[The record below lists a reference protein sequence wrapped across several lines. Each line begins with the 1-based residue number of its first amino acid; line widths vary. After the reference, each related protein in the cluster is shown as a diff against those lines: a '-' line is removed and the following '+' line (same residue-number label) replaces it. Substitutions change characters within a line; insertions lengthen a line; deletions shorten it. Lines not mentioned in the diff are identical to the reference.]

1 MSKTFVATFMAAL
14 LSVGSAFAQEPDRPA
29 KPAPRPAPAP
39 SPTASSSPAQAPAP
53 APTPPEAAQPARDP
67 SQAVNVKL
75 DLTIT
80 DQAGAGEPSRKVITL
95 IVADGQ
101 NGYIRSKGNVWI
113 TEEKRYYVTINVDA
127 RPVILRDGLVR
138 VDLGLEYQP
147 TPPDAGSP
155 TAVTANATNLNQRI
169 GVILHEG
176 KPLVVSQAVDP
187 ASDRRISVELK
198 ATILK

>member
-1 MSKTFVATFMAAL
+1 MPRTFVAIFIAAL
-14 LSVGSAFAQEPDRPA
+14 LSVGSAFAQESPRPA
-29 KPAPRPAPAP
+29 KPAPTPTPAPAP
-39 SPTASSSPAQAPAP
+39 SPNPAPSPAQA
-53 APTPPEAAQPARDP
+53 PPEAAQPAGVPR
-67 SQAVNVKL
+67 QAVNVKL

-80 DQAGAGEPSRKVITL
+80 DQAGAGEPSKKVITL
-95 IVADGQ
+95 IVADGL
-101 NGYIRSKGNVWI
+101 NGFIRSKGSVWI
-113 TEEKRYYVTINVDA
+113 TERKGVSVTINVDA
-127 RPVILRDGLVR
+127 RPVVLSDGKVR

-147 TPPDAGSP
+147 TPPELSSP
-155 TAVTANATNLNQRI
+155 TTVTSDATNLNQRI

>member
-1 MSKTFVATFMAAL
+1 MTRTFVATFIAAL
-14 LSVGSAFAQEPDRPA
+14 LSVGSAFAQESPRPS
-29 KPAPRPAPAP
+29 KPAPTPAPAPAP
-39 SPTASSSPAQAPAP
+39 SPAQVPAPSPAPAP
-53 APTPPEAAQPARDP
+53 AEAAQPVRAP
-67 SQAVNVKL
+67 GQAVNVKL

-80 DQAGAGEPSRKVITL
+80 DQAGTGEPSKKVITL
-95 IVADGQ
+95 IVADGL
-101 NGYIRSKGNVWI
+101 NGFIRSKGSVWI
-113 TEEKRYYVTINVDA
+113 SERKGVSVTINVDA
-127 RPVILRDGLVR
+127 RPVVLGDGKVR

-147 TPPDAGSP
+147 TPPELNSP
-155 TAVTANATNLNQRI
+155 TTVTSDATNLNQRI